1 MIKNKNL
8 FWLYFSPLMYVMCGI
23 VVVGGSLNL
32 YFNYKDN
39 SDAISK
45 IQLEKTKLASSQ
57 IEVFLNT
64 IENSIIFASLTNNDY
79 EDLEQKKTTLLKTL
93 RITPAI
99 TDISFV
105 DQYGIE
111 QLSFSRTSLDNS
123 NGHQDRSLE
132 PFFKEAKLGQTWFSP
147 LYFRKDTEPYLTICV
162 RTPGLN
168 NAYIVAQV
176 NLMFIIKSIT
186 KMENESVGK
195 PYIVDKNGVLVASP
209 EISEVLMHK
218 DLSHMRQVQ
227 AALNPD
233 DENTFNILG
242 KNEAGESIFTS
253 FVKINPLG
261 WTLLLDTPQKE
272 VYASLYYSMIRGIIF
287 ILLSLIAAFLLAQ
300 YLSKKMSTPLRLVQ
314 KAAHNIAQN
323 KYNEIYDFGSVKE
336 LKELSIDFDQ
346 MSQKINATQSQLE
359 TQVAVRT
366 EELLKKTFELEVA
379 NKLKSNFL
387 ANMSHEL
394 RTPLNAII
402 GFSDLLLEKIF
413 GELTNKQT
421 EYLTDIRSSGKHLH
435 SLINDLLDVSKI
447 EAGQTSLDLR
457 SFKLDTAING
467 CLTMIKD
474 RAVLNQINI
483 IFDPTDFP
491 SVIFADEKR
500 FKQIMLNLL
509 SNAVKFTLPHGKIWI
524 ECNRDELGVNFSIKD
539 TGIGIP
545 DENLKRIFEEF
556 IQGNDF
562 YTNKNEGTGL
572 GLAITKKLVELHG
585 GVLSVISTV
594 GFGSVFSFNLP
605 QPPKI

>member
-1 MIKNKNL
+1 
-8 FWLYFSPLMYVMCGI
+8 MYVMCGI

-176 NLMFIIKSIT
+176 NLKFIIKSIT

-346 MSQKINATQSQLE
+346 MSQKINTTQSQLE

-366 EELLKKTFELEVA
+366 EELLKK
-379 NKLKSNFL
+379 
-387 ANMSHEL
+387 
-394 RTPLNAII
+394 II
-402 GFSDLLLEKIF
+402 
-413 GELTNKQT
+413 
-421 EYLTDIRSSGKHLH
+421 
-435 SLINDLLDVSKI
+435 
-447 EAGQTSLDLR
+447 
-457 SFKLDTAING
+457 
-467 CLTMIKD
+467 
-474 RAVLNQINI
+474 I
-483 IFDPTDFP
+483 IFD
-491 SVIFADEKR
+491 
-500 FKQIMLNLL
+500 
-509 SNAVKFTLPHGKIWI
+509 
-524 ECNRDELGVNFSIKD
+524 
-539 TGIGIP
+539 
-545 DENLKRIFEEF
+545 
-556 IQGNDF
+556 
-562 YTNKNEGTGL
+562 
-572 GLAITKKLVELHG
+572 
-585 GVLSVISTV
+585 
-594 GFGSVFSFNLP
+594 
-605 QPPKI
+605 